1 MDSFVARSC
10 STRRCTPLM
19 LGGVVIAFDAFKTHD
34 IDEFKKIIS
43 DVLNR
48 EQTFEE
54 VRTITFLGALD
65 RVLHPM
71 GFKIQVEHKTFVGAH
86 GRAIEEDVSRKLEQ
100 YVSALQS
107 SAVECEEK
115 GVEIQVKIIVGAP
128 LIDVIVEEI
137 SSLRATWTILDRKLK
152 KETRSCYLKNLSCKV
167 AQVRDN
173 LCLEILRPYNIDTGY
188 RNTKHKLIYSL
199 GKAVPLPPTQEDES
213 DMTST
218 RSLPITPMIR
228 SRNPNNCL
236 MAPPMTNSEEKLVSS
251 DDESDTSPHQES
263 QVYAGEIEIGEED
276 KHDGSRQVENEDDDV
291 DLSYSEMKIEAGEY
305 SSDTSPEDNDPKE
318 ENKAGDE
325 VDDEI
330 QECSNV
336 SDQPFP
342 CDSEKTNACLESL
355 RSSYSLVQTAT
366 DDFSFDKFLGEGGH
380 EVEYKGKLSDS
391 KEESKAG
398 EEVEDEIQER
408 SDKPFPRDS
417 KKTNACLDPLGCSYS
432 IVQSATD
439 DFSFDNF
446 IGEGGYGIVYKGK
459 LSDGQL
465 VAVKVQKET
474 KPQTSAEFL
483 AEVSPLSAAR
493 HANIVPLLGYC
504 SKGNL
509 RILIYEYIHN
519 KSLEWHLFDN
529 AAGVL
534 EWSQRYA
541 IAVGAAKGL
550 RFLHECCESPIVHC
564 NVRPS
569 NVMLTQDLIPML
581 GDFGLAKYSTSKF
594 DKQRNFL
601 GNLGYVAPEG
611 SIGCVKADVYA
622 FGIVLAQLVS
632 GRKAVDAVPGD
643 QQQSIR
649 EWALS
654 LIESLALDDLVDP
667 RLGAAYC
674 TYELYNMARAAYS
687 CLQTAPLS
695 RPTLT
700 EIVCILE
707 GENDHLR
714 HVSSNLY
721 PMIIRAEDCSLL
733 IR

>member
-1 MDSFVARSC
+1 MDSFVAKSC

-43 DVLNR
+43 DVLKR

-71 GFKIQVEHKTFVGAH
+71 GFKIQVGYKTFVGAH
-86 GRAIEEDVSRKLEQ
+86 SRAIEEEVSRKVDE
-100 YVSALQS
+100 YVSTLQS

-128 LIDVIVEEI
+128 LIDVLVEEI
-137 SSLRATWTILDRKLK
+137 SSLRATWAILDRKLK

-173 LCLEILRPYNIDTGY
+173 LCLEILRPHHIDTGY
-188 RNTKHKLIYSL
+188 RTTKHKLTYSL
-199 GKAVPLPPTQEDES
+199 AKAVPLPPAQEDES
-213 DMTST
+213 DTGSL
-218 RSLPITPMIR
+218 RSLPITPMIM
-228 SRNPNNCL
+228 SSNPNNCS
-236 MAPPMTNSEEKLVSS
+236 MPPPTTNSGEKLVSS
-251 DDESDTSPHQES
+251 DDENDTSPRQES
-263 QVYAGEIEIGEED
+263 QVYAAEIEIEEED
-276 KHDGSRQVENEDDDV
+276 QHDGSSQVENEGDEV
-291 DLSYSEMKIEAGEY
+291 DSSYSEMKIEAGEY
-305 SSDTSPEDNDPKE
+305 SSDTSPEDTDSKE
-318 ENKAGDE
+318 ESKAG
-325 VDDEI
+325 DDEI
-330 QECSNV
+330 QECSNAP
-336 SDQPFP
+336 DEPFP
-342 CDSEKTNACLESL
+342 RDSEKTNACLDSL
-355 RSSYSLVQTAT
+355 GCSYSLVQTAT
-366 DDFSFDKFLGEGGH
+366 DDFSFDNSIGKGGC
-380 EVEYKGKLSDS
+380 KGKASDP
-391 KEESKAG
+391 KEENQ
-398 EEVEDEIQER
+398 VDDEIQER
-408 SDKPFPRDS
+408 SNTSDEPFPRDS
-417 KKTNACLDPLGCSYS
+417 EKANACLDSMGCSYS
-432 IVQSATD
+432 LVQTATD

-446 IGEGGYGIVYKGK
+446 IGEGGYGIVYKGR

-474 KPQTSAEFL
+474 KAQTSAEFL
-483 AEVSPLSAAR
+483 AEVSPFSAAR

-534 EWSQRYA
+534 EWKQRCA

-550 RFLHECCESPIVHC
+550 RFLHEECCESPIIHC

-569 NVMLTQDLIPML
+569 NVMLTEDLIPML

-632 GRKAVDAVPGD
+632 GRKAVDAAPGD

-654 LIESLALDDLVDP
+654 LIETLALDDLVDP
-667 RLGAAYC
+667 RLGSAYC
-674 TYELYNMARAAYS
+674 AYEMYNMARAAYS
-687 CLQTAPLS
+687 CLQNAPLS
-695 RPTLT
+695 RPTMT

-707 GENDHLR
+707 GENNHLR

-721 PMIIRAEDCSLL
+721 PMIIRAEACSLN
-733 IR
+733 